1 MSTVSRERM
10 LFFHLLVLTL
20 LFCAKGERYITRKV
34 SLGDPNNASTVI
46 NGEVSSSVTW
56 RLALELQHEEE
67 EEEERSSQRVS
78 IIAWDLMNSV
88 IITVHVQ

>member
-20 LFCAKGERYITRKV
+20 SFCAKGEIYITRKV

-67 EEEERSSQRVS
+67 EEERNSQRVS
-78 IIAWDLMNSV
+78 IIAWDLINSA

>member
-10 LFFHLLVLTL
+10 LFFHLLVLAL
-20 LFCAKGERYITRKV
+20 LLYAKGERYITRKV
-34 SLGDPNNASTVI
+34 SLGDPSNASTVI

-67 EEEERSSQRVS
+67 EEERSSQRVS
-78 IIAWDLMNSV
+78 IIAWDLLNSV

>member
-20 LFCAKGERYITRKV
+20 SFCAKGERYITRKV

-67 EEEERSSQRVS
+67 EEERSSQRVS

>member
-1 MSTVSRERM
+1 M
-10 LFFHLLVLTL
+10 
-20 LFCAKGERYITRKV
+20 

-67 EEEERSSQRVS
+67 EEERSSQRVS

>member
-1 MSTVSRERM
+1 M
-10 LFFHLLVLTL
+10 
-20 LFCAKGERYITRKV
+20 

-46 NGEVSSSVTW
+46 NGEVSSIVTW
-56 RLALELQHEEE
+56 RLALELQHEE

-78 IIAWDLMNSV
+78 IIAWDLINST

>member
-10 LFFHLLVLTL
+10 LFFHLLVLAL
-20 LFCAKGERYITRKV
+20 LLCAKGERYITRKV

-67 EEEERSSQRVS
+67 EEERSSQRVS
-78 IIAWDLMNSV
+78 IIILHG
-88 IITVHVQ
+88 I